1 MSNRAPTPC
10 VLYKDRVFAG
20 NLTTLIDE
28 EDILTFLWEHGFVPK
43 DAKIIRDRR
52 GVSKGYGFVDMRSD
66 KEGENQTQEL
76 LKRRTMYY
84 GDQTIIFKPAYR
96 KSPSSQ
102 QSQELV
108 FTKVISS
115 SELFDP
121 EAETDGSEGTPPPTP
136 PPNKCPC
143 CAWPCDSFAGLSLA
157 STPSQYQQNQAP
169 SFQFSPHYF
178 PLVTY
183 QPSSTPPYWNAPN

>member
-1 MSNRAPTPC
+1 MSNTAPTPC

-20 NLTTLIDE
+20 NLTTFIDE
-28 EDILTFLWEHGFVPK
+28 EDILTFLWEHGFAPK

-76 LKRRTMYY
+76 LKRRAMFY

-136 PPNKCPC
+136 PNTCPC

-169 SFQFSPHYF
+169 SFQFPPYYF